1 MSRLSAQRVSFP
13 TLLDLDA
20 TATGALPRIAPKPMD
35 RGVLVQMSGAET
47 GRIHRAVGT
56 ITMGRGEGCSVRFD
70 DGTLSR
76 VHARLIEREEE
87 HILEDAG
94 SLNGTYVNER
104 RITSAVLFD
113 GDRLRLGSGASL
125 RFHLIDEEEEC
136 ALVRTYDSSIR
147 DGLTGI
153 FNRRHLEERLGS
165 ETAFALRHGTDLSV
179 VMIDLDH
186 FKRINDAR
194 GHLAGDA
201 VLRHTATLIS
211 ALVRMED
218 IVARY
223 GGEELC
229 VVTRG
234 VGLQGAALLGER
246 IRAAIEGARILFE
259 GAILHVTASV
269 GVASLAECGTRTA
282 PGLFAR
288 ADGLLYQA
296 KSLGRNRVEFR

>member
-13 TLLDLDA
+13 TLLDLDDSA
-20 TATGALPRIAPKPMD
+20 SSIPRLAPKPMD

-47 GRIHRAVGT
+47 GRIHRAVGLVT
-56 ITMGRGEGCSVRFD
+56 LGRGEDCTVRFD

-76 VHARLIEREEE
+76 VHARLIERDEE

-94 SLNGTYVNER
+94 SLNGTFVNER

-113 GDRLRLGSGASL
+113 GDRLRLGSGATL
-125 RFHLIDEEEEC
+125 RFHLIDEEEER

-147 DGLTGI
+147 DGLTGV
-153 FNRRHLEERLGS
+153 FNRRHLEERLAS

-229 VVTRG
+229 IVTRG
-234 VGLQGAALLGER
+234 VGVEGAALLGER
-246 IRAAIEGARILFE
+246 IRASIEGARILFE
-259 GAILHVTASV
+259 GAVLRVTASV
-269 GVASLAECGTRTA
+269 GTAALADCTARTA
-282 PGLFAR
+282 AGLMAR

-296 KSLGRNRVEFR
+296 KSLGRNRVESR

>member
-1 MSRLSAQRVSFP
+1 MSRHSAQRVSFP

-20 TATGALPRIAPKPMD
+20 TATGALPRLAPKPMD

-87 HILEDAG
+87 HVLEDAG

-125 RFHLIDEEEEC
+125 RFHLIDEEEER

-147 DGLTGI
+147 DGLTGV
-153 FNRRHLEERLGS
+153 FNRRHLEERLAS

-201 VLRHTATLIS
+201 VLRHVATLIS

-234 VGLQGAALLGER
+234 VGMEGAALLGER
-246 IRAAIEGARILFE
+246 IRASIEGARILFE
-259 GAILHVTASV
+259 GAILGVTASV
-269 GVASLAECGTRTA
+269 GTGSLSECGNRTA
-282 PGLFAR
+282 AGLLAR

-296 KSLGRNRVEFR
+296 KALGRNRVESR